1 LRWVFRVI
9 IRDQLSRTGGIGA
22 ASAEFEWWG
31 RSQRDVARRRAQGP
45 DPWGRI
51 DVPHLIIETDGL
63 AAGPVTLKDELT
75 IGRAEDNDLELL
87 DPKVSR
93 HHARIARQGTQ
104 YVVTD
109 LGSANGTLVDG
120 VP

>member
-1 LRWVFRVI
+1 MTHNVEHKVPAH
-9 IRDQLSRTGGIGA
+9 GA
-22 ASAEFEWWG
+22 G
-31 RSQRDVARRRAQGP
+31 
-45 DPWGRI
+45 I
-51 DVPHLIIETDGL
+51 DVPHLIIETDRL

-93 HHARIARQGTQ
+93 HHARIAREGTT

-109 LGSANGTLVDG
+109 LGSANGTLIDG
-120 VP
+120 VPLTGSHTLQHGERITIGDAELTYREPA